1 MTSDTNRSD
10 TKNGDMT
17 HVPQRSDLSTWAILI
32 AASILGSLVATAFTD
47 QETTTSNPSDRQ
59 VKTSSF

>member
-1 MTSDTNRSD
+1 MKPNTTGVSRRNE
-10 TKNGDMT
+10 
-17 HVPQRSDLSTWAILI
+17 LSTWAILI

-47 QETTTSNPSDRQ
+47 QQSTTSNPSDRQ